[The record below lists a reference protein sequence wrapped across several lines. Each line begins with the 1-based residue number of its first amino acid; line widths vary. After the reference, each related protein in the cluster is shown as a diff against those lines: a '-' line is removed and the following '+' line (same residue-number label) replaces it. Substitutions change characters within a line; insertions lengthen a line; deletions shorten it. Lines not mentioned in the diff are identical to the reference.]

1 MSLDA
6 LKNIIKSNPG
16 VEIQCIGHFKLL
28 FGFTSCNNFKA
39 IQKAALEVISNV
51 TKNQECVNDIA
62 ANEVIL
68 HLLLCLNSLKDSQLL
83 ILETLYA
90 LMSTT
95 KIVKDAL
102 NKGSILT
109 IRVLLK

>member
-6 LKNIIKSNPG
+6 LKNVIQNNPG

-28 FGFTSCNNFKA
+28 FSLASSSNVKP
-39 IQKAALEVISNV
+39 IQNAALQVISTV

-68 HLLLCLNSLKDSQLL
+68 HLLMCLNSLRESQLL
-83 ILETLYA
+83 ILESLYA

-102 NKGSILT
+102 NRGT
-109 IRVLLK
+109 R